1 MSFQFSFADSD
12 DLDLEVDPHSQTQ
25 QNHPQTSTVIDTT
38 QDPLARELA
47 LQDLLDSLPPSLS
60 YSPISI
66 PLGPLHP
73 QQERNTLHL
82 ARRDL
87 FDARFQILHDAH
99 PPEDVEDEEV
109 KNSLN
114 LKDDPATQAA
124 AVGADSD
131 LLPGLYEGGLKTW
144 ECAADLIAE
153 LDARRSSGGLELRGK
168 KIIELGCGTALP
180 SMYIL
185 SQLVSQTPPSSSESK
200 GQTEI
205 HLTDFN
211 PQVLR
216 LVTLPNLI
224 LTWFFSSPA
233 ALPFHTTT
241 QGPDPSSTTQQHQ
254 QGTKRSPHTPA
265 ELELTPDL
273 LSTFQS
279 DLLQSHDIHLRFF
292 SGPWSTLNPVLS
304 PQPYDLVLTSE
315 TVYSL
320 STLPS
325 LVHILHA
332 CSSSSALCLV
342 AAKILYFGVGGG
354 VHSFINALV
363 PTGGHA
369 HVVREINVGVGRA
382 VLETSWSS

>member
-12 DLDLEVDPHSQTQ
+12 DLDLEVEPHTQTQ
-25 QNHPQTSTVIDTT
+25 QNHPQTSAVIDTT

-66 PLGPLHP
+66 PLDPLHP
-73 QQERNTLHL
+73 QQDRNTLHL

-99 PPEDVEDEEV
+99 PPEDLEEGE
-109 KNSLN
+109 NNNLN

-153 LDARRSSGGLELRGK
+153 LDSRRSSGGLEFRGK

-185 SQLVSQTPPSSSESK
+185 SQLVSQTSSSSESK
-200 GQTEI
+200 GPTEI

-241 QGPDPSSTTQQHQ
+241 QDPDPFSTTQQQQ
-254 QGTKRSPHTPA
+254 QGTKRPPHTPA

-279 DLLQSHDIHLRFF
+279 DLLKSHNIHLRFF
-292 SGPWSTLNPVLS
+292 SGPWSTLNQVLS
-304 PQPYDLVLTSE
+304 PQPYDLVFTSE

-332 CSSSSALCLV
+332 CSSSTALCLV

-354 VHSFINALV
+354 VHSFINALA